1 MVIEEC
7 IFLANY
13 RYVRMYNNYF
23 YDKVPHQNNLFNEIK
38 PVDCY
43 ENWEKG
49 KESERIEKEEKDK
62 EKEKD

>member
-13 RYVRMYNNYF
+13 RYVRMYN
-23 YDKVPHQNNLFNEIK
+23 KNNLFNETK

-49 KESERIEKEEKDK
+49 KESERIEKEDK